1 MEEQQK
7 CKCPAGIPAWVLTFA
22 DLMSLLMCFFV
33 LLLSFAEMD
42 VLKFKQIAG
51 SMKMAFGVQRD
62 IKAVE
67 IPKGVN
73 IVAKEFS
80 PAPPQPTV
88 INEVRQVTS
97 DDTQQELKLI
107 EKLEQLQSEE
117 NVLKDKM
124 ENMSE
129 AEAESEGLKKQL
141 RELLVE
147 KAEVEKE
154 LSDLQEKMDQV
165 QEKQIKEKAEIL
177 SSALQSEIEAEMIDV
192 ESNESSITI
201 RIRDKGSFASGT
213 ATLTEDFIEILEII
227 AEELSKTSG
236 NIIVAGHTDD
246 IPIST
251 ARFRSNWALSSARSV
266 AVAHELLLDDRLDK
280 LRFSIQAFADAKPL
294 VDNDSSENR
303 AKNRRVEIIISQGK
317 DDLGITPDKVKLPDT
332 DLPDHNEK
340 VNNTVN
346 KAGGKEKKPVNSSNV
361 KQSQKNNSNQQQIS
375 TGADKPVSTKVRGTG
390 ANNKGDDAFVPEADN
405 TEEAPSFIQF

>member
-7 CKCPAGIPAWVLTFA
+7 CKCPSGIPAWVLTFA

-33 LLLSFAEMD
+33 LLLSFSEMD
-42 VLKFKQIAG
+42 VQKFKQIAG
-51 SMKMAFGVQRD
+51 SLKVAFGVQRD
-62 IKAVE
+62 LKAVE

-88 INEVRQVTS
+88 INEVKQVTS

-107 EKLEQLQSEE
+107 NKLEQLQDEE
-117 NVLKDKM
+117 KVLKDKM

-141 RELLVE
+141 KELQVE

-154 LSDLQEKMDQV
+154 LSDLQQKMDQL
-165 QEKQIKEKAEIL
+165 QEKEIKEKAEAL
-177 SSALQSEIEAEMIDV
+177 SAALEKEIEADMIEV
-192 ESNESSITI
+192 ESNEDSITI

-213 ATLTEDFIEILEII
+213 ARLTEDFVEILEII
-227 AEELSKTSG
+227 AEELSRTRG

-246 IPIST
+246 IPINT
-251 ARFRSNWALSSARSV
+251 AQFPSNWALSSARSV
-266 AVAHELLLDDRLDK
+266 AVTHELLLDDRLEK

-294 VDNDSSENR
+294 VDNESLENR
-303 AKNRRVEIIISQGK
+303 AKNRRVEIIISQAKADLGLIPDETLK
-317 DDLGITPDKVKLPDT
+317 DDKTSRRDEKSNNVQIDK
-332 DLPDHNEK
+332 
-340 VNNTVN
+340 
-346 KAGGKEKKPVNSSNV
+346 KAT
-361 KQSQKNNSNQQQIS
+361 NSNQKDMS
-375 TGADKPVSTKVRGTG
+375 
-390 ANNKGDDAFVPEADN
+390 VPKDN
-405 TEEAPSFIQF
+405 SEDAPSFIQF

>member
-1 MEEQQK
+1 MEEEQK
-7 CKCPAGIPAWVLTFA
+7 CKCPTGIPAWVLTFA

-42 VLKFKQIAG
+42 VQKFKQIAG

-80 PAPPQPTV
+80 PSPPQPTV

-141 RELLVE
+141 KELQVE

-154 LSDLQEKMDQV
+154 LSELQEKMDQL
-165 QEKQIKEKAEIL
+165 QENKIKEKAEAL
-177 SSALQSEIEAEMIDV
+177 SAALKDEIDAKMLDV
-192 ESNESSITI
+192 EFNDNSITI

-236 NIIVAGHTDD
+236 GIIVAGHTDD
-246 IPIST
+246 IPINT

-266 AVAHELLLDDRLDK
+266 AVAHELLRDDRLDK

-294 VDNDSSENR
+294 VDNETAENR
-303 AKNRRVEIIISQGK
+303 AKNRRVEIIISQAK
-317 DDLGITPDKVKLPDT
+317 ADLGITPDKVGSPGMDAKL
-332 DLPDHNEK
+332 K
-340 VNNTVN
+340 N
-346 KAGGKEKKPVNSSNV
+346 KTSSKEAG
-361 KQSQKNNSNQQQIS
+361 SNQS
-375 TGADKPVSTKVRGTG
+375 DKM
-390 ANNKGDDAFVPEADN
+390 NNNDDALAPETGNIED
-405 TEEAPSFIQF
+405 APSFIQF

>member
-1 MEEQQK
+1 MDDEQP

-33 LLLSFAEMD
+33 LLLSFASMD
-42 VLKFKQIAG
+42 VQKFKQIAG
-51 SMKMAFGVQRD
+51 SMKTAFGVQRD

-107 EKLEQLQSEE
+107 DKLERLQSEE

-129 AEAESEGLKKQL
+129 AQAESEGLNKQL
-141 RELLVE
+141 QEIQAE
-147 KAEVEKE
+147 KAEVEQE
-154 LSDLQEKMDQV
+154 LAKLRGQMDQLQET
-165 QEKQIKEKAEIL
+165 QISEKAALLREALKEEID
-177 SSALQSEIEAEMIDV
+177 AQMIEV
-192 ESNESSITI
+192 ESGKNSITI
-201 RIRDKGSFASGT
+201 RIRDKGSFGSGT
-213 ATLTEDFIEILEII
+213 AKLTEDFVDILEVI
-227 AEELSKTSG
+227 AEELVKTNG

-246 IPIST
+246 IPINT
-251 ARFRSNWALSSARSV
+251 ARFRSNWELSSARSA
-266 AVAHELLLDDRLDK
+266 AVVHELLRDERLDK
-280 LRFSIQAFADAKPL
+280 SRFSLQAFADAKPL
-294 VDNDSSENR
+294 VANDSAKNR

-317 DDLGITPDKVKLPDT
+317 ADLGITLDAEAKKYQASS
-332 DLPDHNEK
+332 
-340 VNNTVN
+340 VNKPIAPSKEEPKQVEVIKRPSNDRQANTVSVQGTSKQTTN
-346 KAGGKEKKPVNSSNV
+346 KP
-361 KQSQKNNSNQQQIS
+361 
-375 TGADKPVSTKVRGTG
+375 T
-390 ANNKGDDAFVPEADN
+390 ANDAYTPDN
-405 TEEAPSFIQF
+405 TQDTPSFIQF

>member
-42 VLKFKQIAG
+42 VIKFKQIAG
-51 SMKMAFGVQRD
+51 SMKTAFGVQRELE
-62 IKAVE
+62 VLE

-80 PAPPQPTV
+80 PSPPQPTV

-107 EKLEQLQSEE
+107 KKLELLQSEE

-129 AEAESEGLKKQL
+129 AEAESEGIKKQL
-141 RELLVE
+141 EDLQVE
-147 KAEVEKE
+147 KADVEKE
-154 LSDLQEKMDQV
+154 LSKLKEKLDQIQEM
-165 QEKQIKEKAEIL
+165 QIKEKADEL
-177 SSALQSEIEAEMIDV
+177 SSALKKEIAAEMLEV
-192 ESNESSITI
+192 AFNEDSIII

-227 AEELSKTSG
+227 AEELSKTRG
-236 NIIVAGHTDD
+236 GIIIAGHTDD
-246 IPIST
+246 IPINTS
-251 ARFRSNWALSSARSV
+251 RFPSNWALSSARSL
-266 AVAHELLLDDRLDK
+266 AVAHELLLDERLNR

-294 VDNDSSENR
+294 VDNDSVENR
-303 AKNRRVEIIISQGK
+303 AKNRRVEIIISQDK
-317 DDLGITPDKVKLPDT
+317 ADLEITPDKIDSADTAQQDSTQAEKPD
-332 DLPDHNEK
+332 
-340 VNNTVN
+340 NTTN
-346 KAGGKEKKPVNSSNV
+346 KDTVIEVPV
-361 KQSQKNNSNQQQIS
+361 
-375 TGADKPVSTKVRGTG
+375 PETKIT
-390 ANNKGDDAFVPEADN
+390 DDAPG
-405 TEEAPSFIQF
+405 FIQF